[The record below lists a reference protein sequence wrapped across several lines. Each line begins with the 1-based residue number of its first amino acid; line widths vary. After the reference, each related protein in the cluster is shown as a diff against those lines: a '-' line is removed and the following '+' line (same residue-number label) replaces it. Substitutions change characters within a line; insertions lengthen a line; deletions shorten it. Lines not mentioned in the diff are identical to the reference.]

1 MQRQKKQIDEQT
13 QCLVLKAI
21 KNLLLLLLHYF
32 YLKLKKFIFID
43 NVSQLYATQEVVVQA
58 SLRFNTY

>member
-43 NVSQLYATQEVVVQA
+43 NVLQLYARQEVGVQA
-58 SLRFNTY
+58 SLRFNP